1 MDTDDENEES
11 YFDFENEKP
20 ENDQMPDKQMME
32 IQKMFSEIEARA
44 TKAMNYLVAEGFL
57 ERTDDPYVYRYTPEG
72 LVMAHQQYK
81 KIKEKGI

>member
-1 MDTDDENEES
+1 MDIDDEDES
-11 YFDFENEKP
+11 YFDSADEP
-20 ENDQMPDKQMME
+20 ESSQMSKKQKIE

-44 TKAMNYLVAEGFL
+44 TNAMNYLVAEGFL
-57 ERTDDPYVYRYTPEG
+57 ERTEDPYVYRYTPEG

>member
-1 MDTDDENEES
+1 
-11 YFDFENEKP
+11 
-20 ENDQMPDKQMME
+20 
-32 IQKMFSEIEARA
+32 
-44 TKAMNYLVAEGFL
+44 MNYLVAEGFL